1 MHIDEYGNHILVK
14 KNRKSEFPFN
24 LMSNPDFEKRLEIIE
39 WVKKVAKSSKNE
51 EHVMASKN
59 LLNNLGILIHLS
71 VFELP
76 LERKE
81 FNKIQKIIYELE
93 SSSK

>member
-1 MHIDEYGNHILVK
+1 MLVK

-24 LMSNPDFEKRLEIIE
+24 PMSDPDFEKRLEIIE
-39 WVKKVAKSSKNE
+39 WVQKVVESSKNE
-51 EHVMASKN
+51 EHVKVSKN

-81 FNKIQKIIYELE
+81 FYKIQKIIYELE
-93 SSSK
+93 SISK